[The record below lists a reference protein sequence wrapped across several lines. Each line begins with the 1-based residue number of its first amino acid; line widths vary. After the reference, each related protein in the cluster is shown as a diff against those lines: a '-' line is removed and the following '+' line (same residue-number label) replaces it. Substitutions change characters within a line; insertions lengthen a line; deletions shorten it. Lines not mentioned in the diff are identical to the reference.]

1 MDGRAMNACT
11 RITIFLIAAMVA
23 GCATEPRSS
32 ASADAKRDAVGT
44 FRLPEDQSGAQLVR
58 IAATFIG
65 IPYKFGGDDPR
76 GFDCSG
82 LVFYSYDQMG
92 VEVPRTAADQRRAA
106 ERVTRAELTPGDLVF
121 FRNSARVV
129 DHVGIYAGDGRFIHS
144 PRAGYVV
151 SYAYLEDPYY
161 REHFAG
167 AGRLR

>member
-1 MDGRAMNACT
+1 MNART
-11 RITIFLIAAMVA
+11 RISIILVASMAA
-23 GCATEPRSS
+23 GCASAPRPP
-32 ASADAKRDAVGT
+32 APPDAKRDAVGSS
-44 FRLPEDQSGAQLVR
+44 RLSPESSGEQLVR
-58 IAATFIG
+58 IATGLIG

-82 LVFYSYDQMG
+82 LVFYSYDRMG

-121 FRNSARVV
+121 FRNSTRVV
-129 DHVGIYAGDGRFIHS
+129 DHVGIYAGAGRFIHS

-151 SYAYLEDPYY
+151 SYAYLDDPYY
-161 REHFAG
+161 LEHFAG